1 MSIVRMAGVTLVGPR
16 NSVEN
21 VSLHLLA
28 TGHFQPVPL
37 DLLMADRATLSRVR
51 SGRDNPYDE
60 VLGQLRCVWDTAG
73 EPLPQPDFGKATELL
88 PLDEARSGI
97 RSTAERLTL
106 WEKRRIQLV
115 EEMEELQAASLFVES
130 LSGTGAVSKGALTA
144 ATFDIFFGRITED
157 NYARLRES
165 APLLPVVIVPV
176 LRREQRAW
184 LFIFSPASMRNQVT
198 NMLDSV
204 SMTRYDLAELLAH
217 TEEGRL
223 ETIRRRIANHERAIA
238 GLARAAREFLGR
250 HRKELDIFHNRV
262 YCMQRIYDVCG
273 RRGELGD
280 MYVVS
285 GWLPDDAL
293 RMLRLHLKERA
304 PDVILLAGEGAGVER
319 SGRTIPTLLRNPPF
333 VRWFQD
339 IVALY
344 SLPSYREVDP
354 SLLVALSFC
363 FFFGFM
369 FGDIGHGAMLIVAA
383 ILLKMRG
390 MMKPTF
396 ANILTLS
403 GLSSCLFGLLYGS
416 VFGSEDLLRPL
427 WISPMRDADTLIVAA
442 TAVGIVSLSVG
453 ILVNI
458 RVRYARRE
466 FGEMLFDGHGLA
478 GLLLYWT
485 AALPAWAHLLG
496 SPFPVSRSILGWA
509 IFALFL
515 VILFGDALS
524 DLIVRREARKER
536 RESAVVHAFSTLH
549 HMLSFVSNTASFMR
563 LAAFALNH
571 AGLSMAVFMLGD
583 MAHSLPGGAVAR
595 ALVLIAGNVLIVA
608 LEGLIVF
615 IQTLRLEYYE
625 FFGKFFSGG
634 GRPFTPVTWVP
645 SARGKTAGTKGA
657 DRS

>member
-16 NSVEN
+16 NSIEN

-28 TGHFQPVPL
+28 TGRFQPVPL
-37 DLLMADRATLSRVR
+37 DLLMADRASLSRVR
-51 SGRDNPYDE
+51 PGRDNPYDDI
-60 VLGQLRCVWDTAG
+60 LGQLRSVWDTAG
-73 EPLPQPDFGKATELL
+73 EPFPQPDFGKVTELL
-88 PLDEARSGI
+88 PIDEARSGI

-130 LSGTGAVSKGALTA
+130 LSGTGVVAKGALMA
-144 ATFDIFFGRITED
+144 ATFDIFFGRVAED

-165 APLLPVVIVPV
+165 APLLPVVLVPV

-184 LFIFSPASMRNQVT
+184 LFVFSPASMRDQVAH
-198 NMLDSV
+198 MLDSV
-204 SMTRYDLAELLAH
+204 SMTRYDLADLLAH

-223 ETIRRRIANHERAIA
+223 ETIRRRIANHERAID

-250 HRKELDIFHNRV
+250 HRMELDAFHNRV
-262 YCMQRIYDVCG
+262 YCMQRIYEVCG

-285 GWLPDDAL
+285 GWLPEDGLQPL
-293 RMLRLHLKERA
+293 RQHLKERA
-304 PDVILLAGEGAGVER
+304 PDVILLAGEGAGVDR
-319 SGRTIPTLLRNPPF
+319 NVRAIPTLLRNPPF

-344 SLPSYREVDP
+344 SVPSYRETDP

-369 FGDIGHGAMLIVAA
+369 FGDVGHGAMLIIAA
-383 ILLKMRG
+383 MLLRKRG
-390 MMKPTF
+390 TMKPAF

-403 GLSSCLFGLLYGS
+403 GLSSCIFGLLYGS

-427 WISPMRDADTLIVAA
+427 WISPMRDPNTLIAAA
-442 TAVGIVSLSVG
+442 TAVGIISLSVG

-458 RVRYARRE
+458 RIRYARRE
-466 FGEMLFDGHGLA
+466 FGEMIFDGHGLA

-485 AALPAWAHLLG
+485 AALPAWALLVG
-496 SPFPVSRSILGWA
+496 RPIPVSRSVLGWA
-509 IFALFL
+509 IFGLFL
-515 VILFGDALS
+515 VILFGNVLS

-536 RESAVVHAFSTLH
+536 REGAVVHTFSTLH

-583 MAHSLPGGAVAR
+583 MAHRLPGGVVAR
-595 ALVLIAGNVLIVA
+595 ALVLIAGHALIVA

-634 GRPFTPVTWVP
+634 GRPFTPVTWAP
-645 SARGKTAGTKGA
+645 SAREKTAGTKGA
-657 DRS
+657 GRS

>member
-204 SMTRYDLAELLAH
+204 SMTRYDLADLLVH

-344 SLPSYREVDP
+344 SLPSYREMDP

-536 RESAVVHAFSTLH
+536 RESAVVHTFSTLH

-583 MAHSLPGGAVAR
+583 MAHRLPGGVVAR
-595 ALVLIAGNVLIVA
+595 ALVLIAGHALIVA

-634 GRPFTPVTWVP
+634 GRPFTPVTWAP
-645 SARGKTAGTKGA
+645 SAREKTAGTKGA
-657 DRS
+657 GRS

>member
-204 SMTRYDLAELLAH
+204 SMTRYNLADRLVH
-217 TEEGRL
+217 TEAGRL

-250 HRKELDIFHNRV
+250 HRKELDVFHNRV

-293 RMLRLHLKERA
+293 RTLRLHLKERA
-304 PDVILLAGEGAGVER
+304 PDVILLTGEGAGVER
-319 SGRTIPTLLRNPPF
+319 SGRTKPTLLRNPPF

-383 ILLKMRG
+383 ILLKKRG

-536 RESAVVHAFSTLH
+536 RESAVVHTFSTLH

>member
-184 LFIFSPASMRNQVT
+184 LFVFSPASMRDQVT
-198 NMLDSV
+198 HMLDSV
-204 SMTRYDLAELLAH
+204 YMTRYDLADLLVH

-223 ETIRRRIANHERAIA
+223 ETIRQRIANHERAIA

-250 HRKELDIFHNRV
+250 HRKELNLFYNRV

-280 MYVVS
+280 MYVLS

-293 RMLRLHLKERA
+293 RTLRLHLKERA
-304 PDVILLAGEGAGVER
+304 PDVILLTGEGAGVER
-319 SGRTIPTLLRNPPF
+319 SGRTKPTLLRNPPF

-383 ILLKMRG
+383 ILLKKRG

-485 AALPAWAHLLG
+485 AALPAWAHLVG
-496 SPFPVSRSILGWA
+496 RPFPVSRSILGWA

-536 RESAVVHAFSTLH
+536 RESAVVHTFSTLH

>member
-223 ETIRRRIANHERAIA
+223 ETIRRRIANHERAIT

-344 SLPSYREVDP
+344 SLPSYREMDP

-536 RESAVVHAFSTLH
+536 RESAVVHTFSTLH

>member
-1 MSIVRMAGVTLVGPR
+1 
-16 NSVEN
+16 
-21 VSLHLLA
+21 
-28 TGHFQPVPL
+28 
-37 DLLMADRATLSRVR
+37 
-51 SGRDNPYDE
+51 
-60 VLGQLRCVWDTAG
+60 
-73 EPLPQPDFGKATELL
+73 
-88 PLDEARSGI
+88 
-97 RSTAERLTL
+97 
-106 WEKRRIQLV
+106 
-115 EEMEELQAASLFVES
+115 
-130 LSGTGAVSKGALTA
+130 
-144 ATFDIFFGRITED
+144 
-157 NYARLRES
+157 
-165 APLLPVVIVPV
+165 
-176 LRREQRAW
+176 
-184 LFIFSPASMRNQVT
+184 
-198 NMLDSV
+198 
-204 SMTRYDLAELLAH
+204 
-217 TEEGRL
+217 
-223 ETIRRRIANHERAIA
+223 
-238 GLARAAREFLGR
+238 
-250 HRKELDIFHNRV
+250 
-262 YCMQRIYDVCG
+262 MQRIYDVCG

-344 SLPSYREVDP
+344 SLPSYREMDP

-363 FFFGFM
+363 VFFGFM

-536 RESAVVHAFSTLH
+536 RESAVVHTFSTLH

>member
-184 LFIFSPASMRNQVT
+184 LFVFSPASMRNQVT

-204 SMTRYDLAELLAH
+204 SMTRYDLADLLVH

-223 ETIRRRIANHERAIA
+223 ETIRQRIANHERAIA

-250 HRKELDIFHNRV
+250 HRKELNLFYNRV

-280 MYVVS
+280 MYVLS

-293 RMLRLHLKERA
+293 RTLRLHLKERA
-304 PDVILLAGEGAGVER
+304 PDVILLTGEGAGVER
-319 SGRTIPTLLRNPPF
+319 SGRTKPTLLRNPPF

-536 RESAVVHAFSTLH
+536 RESAVVHTFSTLH

>member
-204 SMTRYDLAELLAH
+204 SMTRYDLADLLAH

-344 SLPSYREVDP
+344 SLPSYREMDP

-383 ILLKMRG
+383 ILLKKRG

-536 RESAVVHAFSTLH
+536 RESAVVHTFSTLH

>member
-184 LFIFSPASMRNQVT
+184 LFVFSPASMRDQVT
-198 NMLDSV
+198 HMLDSV
-204 SMTRYDLAELLAH
+204 SMTRYDLADLLVH

-293 RMLRLHLKERA
+293 RTLRLHLKERA
-304 PDVILLAGEGAGVER
+304 PDVILLTGEGAGVER
-319 SGRTIPTLLRNPPF
+319 SGRTKPTLLRNPPF

-344 SLPSYREVDP
+344 SLPTARWTRR
-354 SLLVALSFC
+354 F
-363 FFFGFM
+363 
-369 FGDIGHGAMLIVAA
+369 
-383 ILLKMRG
+383 
-390 MMKPTF
+390 
-396 ANILTLS
+396 
-403 GLSSCLFGLLYGS
+403 SS
-416 VFGSEDLLRPL
+416 P
-427 WISPMRDADTLIVAA
+427 
-442 TAVGIVSLSVG
+442 
-453 ILVNI
+453 
-458 RVRYARRE
+458 
-466 FGEMLFDGHGLA
+466 
-478 GLLLYWT
+478 
-485 AALPAWAHLLG
+485 
-496 SPFPVSRSILGWA
+496 
-509 IFALFL
+509 
-515 VILFGDALS
+515 
-524 DLIVRREARKER
+524 
-536 RESAVVHAFSTLH
+536 
-549 HMLSFVSNTASFMR
+549 
-563 LAAFALNH
+563 
-571 AGLSMAVFMLGD
+571 
-583 MAHSLPGGAVAR
+583 
-595 ALVLIAGNVLIVA
+595 
-608 LEGLIVF
+608 
-615 IQTLRLEYYE
+615 
-625 FFGKFFSGG
+625 
-634 GRPFTPVTWVP
+634 
-645 SARGKTAGTKGA
+645 
-657 DRS
+657 